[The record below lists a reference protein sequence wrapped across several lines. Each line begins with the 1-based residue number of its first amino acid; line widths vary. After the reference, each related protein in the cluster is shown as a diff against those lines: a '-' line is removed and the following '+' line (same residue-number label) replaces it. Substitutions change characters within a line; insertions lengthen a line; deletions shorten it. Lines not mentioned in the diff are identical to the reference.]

1 LKSFPTSIRPSNH
14 SQATSNNTNVL
25 KRLYEKLENDSL
37 AFDFSER
44 SELLKL
50 IDRIRKRLAQNFP
63 TTTSAAADTAIRST
77 SVAVTSNPHQTT
89 GYDHIQHVETSTT
102 YVRNSPP
109 DATSAIPNITLSAS
123 FPSTATPDA
132 NTSSEASKLTQV
144 VSDIIKDLSRE
155 NSSGSNTEFVNDLNK
170 LEKSQLGSKNKKDRT
185 EFTKE
190 ERELLDL
197 LTSYDKE
204 IDETRNATALSTFGT
219 PSQKM
224 TSEEEQ
230 LQNLLERVAHGLS

>member
-1 LKSFPTSIRPSNH
+1 M
-14 SQATSNNTNVL
+14 
-25 KRLYEKLENDSL
+25 
-37 AFDFSER
+37 
-44 SELLKL
+44 
-50 IDRIRKRLAQNFP
+50 
-63 TTTSAAADTAIRST
+63 
-77 SVAVTSNPHQTT
+77 
-89 GYDHIQHVETSTT
+89 
-102 YVRNSPP
+102 
-109 DATSAIPNITLSAS
+109 LSAS